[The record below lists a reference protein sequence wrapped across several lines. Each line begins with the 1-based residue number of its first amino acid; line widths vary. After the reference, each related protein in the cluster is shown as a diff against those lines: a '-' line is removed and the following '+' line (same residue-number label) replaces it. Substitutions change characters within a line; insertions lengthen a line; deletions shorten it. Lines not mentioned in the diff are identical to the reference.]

1 MGDPLKRMQELL
13 PESVQFRRE
22 MHRHPEL
29 SFMETETTS
38 RIHRVLEATEGI
50 EILPALLNTGI
61 VARIQGKRPGHV
73 ILLREDID
81 ALPMQENTDL
91 EFSSE
96 VSTACH
102 SCGHD
107 IHTASLLLLAQTA
120 AYFRELL
127 EGEILLVFQPAEE
140 TAAGAKALLAAGFAD
155 KIPYPQEI
163 IGFHVEPSLPAGKV
177 GLIKGPANAS
187 TDEIRIAVC
196 GEGGHGAHP
205 YRCADPISTAG
216 YLLTQLQTIISREN
230 PAVEPAVLTFGMIQ
244 GGSAPNI
251 IPTRVEMIGT
261 LRTFHEE
268 GRHRMW
274 DAITRIS
281 KLGSQA
287 LRSWAEVEIREGI
300 PPLINDP
307 LIVDRLAS
315 SAEAVLGH
323 DSVVWA
329 DQPSPGS
336 DDFSCFLKLAPGVQF
351 RMGTANND
359 PRSALGLH
367 NPENIFDESAIYNA
381 AAVML
386 QYALTGGTRL

>member
-1 MGDPLKRMQELL
+1 
-13 PESVQFRRE
+13 
-22 MHRHPEL
+22 
-29 SFMETETTS
+29 
-38 RIHRVLEATEGI
+38 
-50 EILPALLNTGI
+50 
-61 VARIQGKRPGHV
+61 
-73 ILLREDID
+73 
-81 ALPMQENTDL
+81 
-91 EFSSE
+91 
-96 VSTACH
+96 
-102 SCGHD
+102 
-107 IHTASLLLLAQTA
+107 
-120 AYFRELL
+120 
-127 EGEILLVFQPAEE
+127 
-140 TAAGAKALLAAGFAD
+140 
-155 KIPYPQEI
+155 
-163 IGFHVEPSLPAGKV
+163 
-177 GLIKGPANAS
+177 
-187 TDEIRIAVC
+187 
-196 GEGGHGAHP
+196 
-205 YRCADPISTAG
+205 
-216 YLLTQLQTIISREN
+216 
-230 PAVEPAVLTFGMIQ
+230 MIQ

>member
-1 MGDPLKRMQELL
+1 MGDSLEQMRELL
-13 PESVQFRRE
+13 PEAVKFRRE

-29 SFMETETTS
+29 SFMETETTA
-38 RIHRVLEATEGI
+38 RIRRVLEATEGV
-50 EILPALLNTGI
+50 EILPSLLDTGV

-81 ALPMQENTDL
+81 ALPMQENTGL

-107 IHTASLLLLAQTA
+107 IHTASLLLFAQTA
-120 AYFRELL
+120 AFFREQL

-155 KIPYPQEI
+155 KISYPQEI

-177 GLIKGPANAS
+177 GLIKGPADAS

-251 IPTRVEMIGT
+251 IPTRVEMAGT
-261 LRTFHEE
+261 LRAFHEE

-300 PPLINDP
+300 PALINDP
-307 LIVDRLAS
+307 FIVDRLAS
-315 SAEAVLGH
+315 SAEEVLGH

-329 DQPSPGS
+329 NQPSPGS

-351 RMGTANND
+351 RIGTANDD

-386 QYALTGGTRL
+386 QYVLSGGTRL